1 MNKFSVGE
9 IAIFIGE
16 VTNSYEKINGKNGT
30 GSECEI
36 KQLHFDLEDGLGYWC
51 CFLDDKCASHSYGWW
66 LVQLKHLLKKKFPQ
80 EQLKT
85 WEELKNDLGM
95 GTEKVPVDAR

>member
-36 KQLHFDLEDGLGYWC
+36 KHLHFDLEDGLGYWC
-51 CFLDDKCASHSYGWW
+51 CFLGDKCASHPDGWW
-66 LVQLKHLLKKKFPQ
+66 WVQLRHLRKKKPPQ
-80 EQLKT
+80 ELGR
-85 WEELKNDLGM
+85 WEDVEEFTGWNPMVIKCN
-95 GTEKVPVDAR
+95 R